1 MSEPDTERRSLSR
14 GEWAAVIL
22 AVVVV
27 AAALWVWLRKPESAP
42 APAVQPASEPA
53 SPQAV
58 APEEAPTAVTDAQA
72 RPQLQSVSDDAV
84 FLRWLAAA
92 GDIVRR
98 WAIVTDNLAQ
108 GVSPRKQLEL
118 AAPGRRFQVVDRGGK
133 TFIAPESYARYDE
146 FARAVAS
153 VKAPAFAAVYKA
165 LRPAVQVAYRAL
177 GYPTGSLDAATLRAL
192 RRIEG
197 APVVDGDLELT
208 PERGVYLLA
217 DPKLESLSEVD
228 KHLLRMGPRNER
240 AIEAK
245 AREIREALALPAEPA
260 K

>member
-1 MSEPDTERRSLSR
+1 MSDSDTERRSLSR
-14 GEWAAVIL
+14 GERAAVVL

-27 AAALWVWLRKPESAP
+27 AAALWVWRRKPESAHGP
-42 APAVQPASEPA
+42 ALQPASEAAP
-53 SPQAV
+53 PQAV

-72 RPQLQSVSDDAV
+72 RPQLQSVSDDPA

-108 GVSPRKQLEL
+108 GVSPRKQLEP
-118 AAPGRRFQVVDRGGK
+118 AAPRGRFQVVDRGGK

-153 VKAPAFAAVYKA
+153 IKAPAFAAVYKA
-165 LRPAVQVAYRAL
+165 LRPAVQMAYRAL

-217 DPKLESLSEVD
+217 DPKLEGLSEVD
-228 KHLLRMGPRNER
+228 KHLVRMGPRNAR
-240 AIEAK
+240 AIQAK
-245 AREIREALALPAEPA
+245 AREIREALALPAEAA

>member
-1 MSEPDTERRSLSR
+1 M
-14 GEWAAVIL
+14 IL

-42 APAVQPASEPA
+42 GPSLQPAPEA
-53 SPQAV
+53 APQQAP

-72 RPQLQSVSDDAV
+72 RPQLESVSDDV
-84 FLRWLAAA
+84 NFRRWLAVA

-108 GVSPRKQLEL
+108 GVSPRKQLEA
-118 AAPGRRFQVVDRGGK
+118 AAPGGRFQVIERRGK
-133 TFIAPESYARYDE
+133 TFMAPESYARYDE

-153 VKAPAFAAVYKA
+153 VKAQVFATVYKA

-197 APVVDGDLELT
+197 APVADGDVELA
-208 PERGVYLLA
+208 PERGLYLFA

-228 KHLLRMGPRNER
+228 KHLLRMGPRNTR
-240 AIEAK
+240 AIQAK

-260 K
+260 SAK